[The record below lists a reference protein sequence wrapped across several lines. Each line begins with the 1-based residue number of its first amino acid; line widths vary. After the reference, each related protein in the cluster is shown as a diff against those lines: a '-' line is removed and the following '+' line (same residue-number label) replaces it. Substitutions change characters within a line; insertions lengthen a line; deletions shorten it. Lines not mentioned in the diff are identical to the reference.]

1 MVDRDMLYRALIPT
15 ALQFEEVRSAD
26 PNRFSGQGALDL
38 FHLEYR
44 HYMAI
49 RLLQEAEQFQCANRV
64 VVLFEIAET
73 LDYKILPDDFFH
85 RLIVLQNRLRR
96 LGRKRPRNKERD
108 EEIRQNWS
116 ALRKLHYR
124 ARLRSNGVVLQK
136 YEDAIA
142 YFSDAYMLS
151 EKSIEAII
159 SKPPGQKEPFEYRI
173 DDLDDFFIKLGVHY
187 PKKPNPTSR

>member
-1 MVDRDMLYRALIPT
+1 MVDRDTLCRALIPT
-15 ALQFEEVRSAD
+15 ALQFKEIRSAD
-26 PNRFSGQGALDL
+26 PNRFSGQGGLDL
-38 FHLEYR
+38 FHLEWR
-44 HYMAI
+44 HFTAI

-73 LDYKILPDDFFH
+73 LDYKILPNDFFH

-96 LGRKRPRNKERD
+96 LGRKRPRNKQRD

-124 ARLRSNGVVLQK
+124 ARPRSNGVLLKK

-151 EKSIEAII
+151 EKSIEAIA
-159 SKPPGQKEPFEYRI
+159 SNPLDQEHFEYRI
-173 DDLDDFFIKLGVHY
+173 EDLDDFFIKLRVYY
-187 PKKPNPTSR
+187 PKKSNPTSR